1 MTVNTDN
8 VRDIDATS
16 LARGWNAIQIEER
29 FKAVKSRLHRAC
41 VEASPSAINEARRFS
56 VFFPLGLLIRQLHC
70 RNSCICRALPAIIL
84 ELHFRT
90 ER

>member
-1 MTVNTDN
+1 MVNTDN

-41 VEASPSAINEARRFS
+41 AEASQSAMNEARRFRS
-56 VFFPLGLLIRQLHC
+56 FFPTRRADQTVALSQFVHL
-70 RNSCICRALPAIIL
+70 SCATRDNP
-84 ELHFRT
+84 
-90 ER
+90 